1 MTTLRFTLKNLEGE
15 LLPNTQFK
23 ISAGYPDDTY
33 DPELELPAN
42 TLFTTDNN
50 GEALVTLAP
59 LSVPYYLTRATDT
72 LDDMIAFKF
81 FVPNSATVLEADF
94 TYVDLGSHLH
104 TLADNSMYT
113 FIETKVALANAVEQV
128 TISTI
133 AATEAASAAATS
145 ASAASSSAME
155 AAGIATELN
164 THITNA
170 NAHPQ
175 YQRKDAI
182 ANDSDALWCGTA
194 DGTAN
199 AITLSLPA
207 LPVAQVYPAYKDGTR
222 FTFKASAN
230 NTLAV
235 TVNIGGL
242 GVKNVTKAGGT
253 PLTAADIKAGGV
265 YEIVYDGS
273 NFQISG
279 SVGGSGSSQ
288 VFEVQGFTGAGP
300 YTLNY
305 TVGRVSAYL
314 NGLLLSPSD
323 FTATNGVSIAI
334 PSATAGD
341 EIVFICYSTFLV
353 ANTYTIAEV
362 NELIPKGRDAVVRYV
377 STTQVKLS
385 PYGGRR
391 LLINGRNENIPSGGI
406 TVSNLGLSANTL
418 YYLYAY
424 MSGGAMAVEAVTT
437 LYSNDPTGDVSKFND
452 QTRALVGM
460 LKTTSGGLFDASLVR
475 SWYNDDG
482 IFVTGRFNV
491 NRSVSDSVAS
501 AAWVELSSEI
511 RANFLVWYDDIVS
524 VQLTGGALINLGNS
538 DDAYGFVAL
547 AFDGVTAEDGASMIG
562 APAIGAL
569 SSNDWSPIAVN
580 RRRSGLSE
588 GAHYATVIGRI
599 MVTAGTGIDLVCLGS
614 GITGMRTFLQ
624 VSTLPRYR

>member
-113 FIETKVALANAVEQV
+113 FIETKVTLANAVEQV
-128 TISTI
+128 TISAI
-133 AATEAASAAATS
+133 AASGAASAAATS
-145 ASAASSSAME
+145 ADAALSSATAAQIAAESAATE
-155 AAGIATELN
+155 AAGLATDLN
-164 THITNA
+164 THIDNV
-170 NAHPQ
+170 NAHSQ
-175 YQRKDAI
+175 YHRKDAI

-194 DGTAN
+194 GGTAN
-199 AITLSLPA
+199 ALTLSPPA
-207 LPVAQVYPAYKDGTR
+207 VPVPQVVPAYKAGMR
-222 FTFKASAN
+222 LVFKANVAN
-230 NTLAV
+230 TGAV
-235 TVNIGGL
+235 AVNFNGL
-242 GVKNVTKAGGT
+242 GVKNVTKDGGT
-253 PLTAADIKAGGV
+253 PLIASDIKAGGV

-273 NFQISG
+273 DFQISG
-279 SVGGSGSSQ
+279 SVGG
-288 VFEVQGFTGAGP
+288 
-300 YTLNY
+300 
-305 TVGRVSAYL
+305 
-314 NGLLLSPSD
+314 
-323 FTATNGVSIAI
+323 
-334 PSATAGD
+334 
-341 EIVFICYSTFLV
+341 
-353 ANTYTIAEV
+353 NTYTIAEV
-362 NELIPKGRDAVVRYV
+362 NELVRVGRDAVVLYD

-385 PYGGRR
+385 RRGGRK
-391 LLINGRNENIPSGGI
+391 LFINGRNENIPSGGI
-406 TVSNLGLSANTL
+406 TVSNSGLSANTL

-424 MSGGAMAVEAVTT
+424 MSGGSMAVEAVPT
-437 LYSNDPTGDVSKFND
+437 LYDIDSTTGAASKFND

-475 SWYNDDG
+475 SWHNDDG
-482 IFVTGRFNV
+482 IFVTGRFNA

-501 AAWVELSSEI
+501 AAWVEFNSEI
-511 RANFLVWYDDIVS
+511 RANFLVWYDDTVS
-524 VQLTGGALINLGNS
+524 VQLTGGALIDQGNS

-547 AFDGVTAEDGASMIG
+547 AFDGVVAEDGASIVG
-562 APAIGAL
+562 TTIAGGL
-569 SSNDWSPIAVN
+569 SANDWIPIATN

-588 GAHYATVIGRI
+588 GAHYATVVGLIT
-599 MVTAGTGIDLVCLGS
+599 VTAGTGIDLVCLGS
-614 GITGMRTFLQ
+614 GTVGMRTFLQ